1 VCVSVIESILIWSGA
16 IKALRALNLV
26 LMPST
31 FTVALFR
38 ELRGGW
44 GVGLGPPPGAANV
57 LGDVL
62 CINGGG
68 WSGQAWGRQLLLEGE
83 VDALTGVADSR
94 FRPKYL
100 SRREF
105 D

>member
-1 VCVSVIESILIWSGA
+1 MSRLIC
-16 IKALRALNLV
+16 ALSLLN
-26 LMPST
+26 
-31 FTVALFR
+31 
-38 ELRGGW
+38 
-44 GVGLGPPPGAANV
+44 NV
-57 LGDVL
+57 LRRGSRVWINSRYTLRFSLISFTILAGNGSAPGGGDSTGR
-62 CINGGG
+62 CTIYINGGG
-68 WSGQAWGRQLLLEGE
+68 WSGRPWGRQLLLEGE